1 MNDELL
7 AFDPSARTLRS
18 DGLRGVFLPGNKHD

>member
-1 MNDELL
+1 MKGALL

-18 DGLRGVFLPGNKHD
+18 DGLRGMFLPGSKHD